1 MNHKRLVDVL
11 RHIDRR
17 ALCGDMT
24 GRADHYVTVTAL
36 DLLIWRNALAEA
48 LGEPTVRP
56 SFSSE
61 EVRGGA

>member
-1 MNHKRLVDVL
+1 MERKRLVDVL
-11 RHIDRR
+11 KHIDRR

-56 SFSSE
+56 FCSE
-61 EVRGGA
+61 EVRHG